1 MKLFISWSGEFSQKV
16 AETLSIWIPTIIQS
30 VEVFFSPDD
39 IAKGENWS
47 NHLDR
52 ELKESSF
59 GVICLTP
66 ENVTAPWIHFEAG
79 ALARSLDTRI
89 SSILLGVNPS
99 EVQGPLSRYQHT
111 VFKKEDF
118 YRLFLSID
126 EASENRLKPSIL
138 RNAFDNAWGKLYDEI
153 SQIISSYPTSP
164 AEEPVERDANS
175 DALQEILRLV
185 RKMDSSRTTHTHAKS
200 LEPISYSSSSSSS
213 MKKVIVSV
221 ERGNTN
227 AAAAILLNYVTSP
240 DTPHETSQS
249 LRGYP
254 SLRNAHRYDLLVPE
268 YYIAHLCEQLNRVGA
283 TTTVLDDYD

>member
-1 MKLFISWSGEFSQKV
+1 MNSSESCSSRMESWISMGW
-16 AETLSIWIPTIIQS
+16 
-30 VEVFFSPDD
+30 
-39 IAKGENWS
+39 
-47 NHLDR
+47 R
-52 ELKESSF
+52 
-59 GVICLTP
+59 
-66 ENVTAPWIHFEAG
+66 AG

-138 RNAFDNAWGKLYDEI
+138 RNAFDNAWGKLSDEI